1 MDVGLS
7 GTCALVAASTRGLG
21 FAIAHGLAA
30 EGARVAVSGRTQ
42 AAAEKAAAEIA
53 RATGAECAAFA
64 ADVGKDGDPQRLV
77 DRVASRFGAL
87 DVLVTNAG
95 GPPAGGFSDVG
106 DPQWLA
112 TFEATLMS
120 VVRLVRSA
128 LPYLRKSGR
137 GRVIN
142 VVGSSVKEPIDGLI
156 LSNSVRLAVIG
167 LARTIAREVAAEGI
181 TVNNVCPGRIMTQ
194 RMTDLYGDEA
204 SIAKA
209 AQQVPMGRLGTPDE
223 FAAMAVFLAG
233 TQASYVTG
241 QTIVIDGGLTRT
253 TF

>member
-1 MDVGLS
+1 MDIGLAGS
-7 GTCALVAASTRGLG
+7 SALVSASTRGLG
-21 FAIAHGLAA
+21 YAIARGLAA

-42 AAAEKAAAEIA
+42 SAADKAAAEIA
-53 RATGAECAAFA
+53 RETGAECAAFA

-77 DRVASRFGAL
+77 DQVVSRFGGL

-95 GPPAGGFSDVG
+95 GPPAGGFSDIG
-106 DPQWLA
+106 DPQWTA
-112 TFEATLMS
+112 TVDVTLMS

-142 VVGSSVKEPIDGLI
+142 VVSSSVKEPIDGLI

-167 LARTIAREVAAEGI
+167 LARTIAREVATDGI

-194 RMTDLYGDEA
+194 RIIDLYGDEA
-204 SIAKA
+204 SIEKA
-209 AQQVPMGRLGTPDE
+209 AQQIPMQRLGTPDE

-233 TQASYVTG
+233 TTASYVTG

>member
-1 MDVGLS
+1 MDFGLK
-7 GTCALVAASTRGLG
+7 GTSALVAASTRGLG
-21 FAIAHGLAA
+21 FAIALGLAA

-42 AAAEKAAAEIA
+42 AAAEKAASEIA
-53 RATGAECAAFA
+53 RSTGTETAAFA
-64 ADVGKDGDPQRLV
+64 ADVGKDGEPQRLV
-77 DRVASRFGAL
+77 ESVAARFGGL

-95 GPPAGGFSDVG
+95 GPPAGGFSDV
-106 DPQWLA
+106 DDARWSA
-112 TFEATLMS
+112 AVDVTLMS
-120 VVRLVRSA
+120 VVRLSRAA
-128 LPYLRKSGR
+128 LPYLMKSGR

-167 LARTIAREVAAEGI
+167 LARTLAREVAALGI

-194 RMTDLYGDEA
+194 RMIDLYGDEA
-204 SIAKA
+204 SIERA

-223 FAAMAVFLAG
+223 FAAAAVFLAG
-233 TQASYVTG
+233 EPARYITG

>member
-1 MDVGLS
+1 MDFGLA
-7 GTCALVAASTRGLG
+7 GTSALVSASTRGLG
-21 FAIAHGLAA
+21 YAIARGLAA
-30 EGARVAVSGRTQ
+30 EGARVAISGRTQ
-42 AAAEKAAAEIA
+42 AAADKAAAEVE
-53 RATGAECAAFA
+53 RATGAECVAFA
-64 ADVGKDGDPQRLV
+64 ADVGKDGEPQRLV
-77 DRVASRFGAL
+77 SLVVERFGGL
-87 DVLVTNAG
+87 DVLVTNSG
-95 GPPAGGFSDVG
+95 GPPAGGFSDVD
-106 DPQWLA
+106 DPRWLA
-112 TFEATLMS
+112 AVDATLMS
-120 VVRLVRSA
+120 VVRLVRTA

-137 GRVIN
+137 GRILN
-142 VVGSSVKEPIDGLI
+142 VVGSSVKEPIDGLV

-194 RMTDLYGDEA
+194 RIIDLYGDEA

-209 AQQVPMGRLGTPDE
+209 TQQIPMQRLGTPDE
-223 FAAMAVFLAG
+223 FAAMAVFLAS

>member
-1 MDVGLS
+1 MDFGLAGKS
-7 GTCALVAASTRGLG
+7 ALVAASTRGLG
-21 FAIAHGLAA
+21 FAIARGLAA

-42 AAAEKAAAEIA
+42 AVADKAAGEIA
-53 RATGAECAAFA
+53 RATGSQCAGFA

-77 DRVASRFGAL
+77 AQAVERFGGL

-95 GPPAGGFSDVG
+95 GPPAGGFSDVD
-106 DPQWLA
+106 DPKFLA
-112 TFEATLMS
+112 AVDVTLMS
-120 VVRLVRSA
+120 VVRLVRTA

-156 LSNSVRLAVIG
+156 LSNSIRLAVIG

-194 RMTDLYGDEA
+194 RMIDLYGDEA

-209 AQQVPMGRLGTPDE
+209 AQQVPMLRLGTPDE
-223 FAAMAVFLAG
+223 FAAMAVFLSS

-253 TF
+253 TL

>member
-1 MDVGLS
+1 MDFGLKDAS
-7 GTCALVAASTRGLG
+7 ALVAASTRGLG
-21 FAIAHGLAA
+21 FAIARGLAA

-42 AAAEKAAAEIA
+42 AAADKAAAEIA
-53 RATGAECAAFA
+53 KGAGAQTAAFA
-64 ADVGKDGDPQRLV
+64 ADVGKDGDPQQLV
-77 DRVASRFGAL
+77 ERVVQRFGGL
-87 DVLVTNAG
+87 DILVTNAG
-95 GPPAGGFSDVG
+95 GPPAGGFSDVD
-106 DPQWLA
+106 DPRWITA
-112 TFEATLMS
+112 VDVTLMS

-167 LARTIAREVAAEGI
+167 LARTLAREVAAEGI

-194 RMTDLYGDEA
+194 RMIDLYGDEA
-204 SIAKA
+204 AIARA
-209 AQQVPMGRLGTPDE
+209 AEQVPMRRLGTPEE
-223 FAAMAVFLAG
+223 FAAVAVFLAG
-233 TQASYVTG
+233 TPARYVTG
-241 QTIVIDGGLTRT
+241 QTIVIDGGLTRS

>member
-1 MDVGLS
+1 MDFGLKGAS
-7 GTCALVAASTRGLG
+7 ALVAASTRGLG
-21 FAIAHGLAA
+21 FAIARGLAD

-42 AAAEKAAAEIA
+42 AAADKAAAEIA
-53 RATGAECAAFA
+53 QASGAETAAFA

-77 DRVASRFGAL
+77 ERVSQRFGGL

-95 GPPAGGFSDVG
+95 GPPAGGFSDVD
-106 DPQWLA
+106 DPRWLA
-112 TFEATLMS
+112 AVEITLMS
-120 VVRLVRSA
+120 VVRLVRCA

-167 LARTIAREVAAEGI
+167 LARTLAREVAAEGI

-194 RMTDLYGDEA
+194 RMIDLYGDEGA
-204 SIAKA
+204 IERA
-209 AQQVPMGRLGTPDE
+209 AEQVPMRRLGTPEE

-233 TQASYVTG
+233 TPARYVTG
-241 QTIVIDGGLTRT
+241 QTIVIDGGLTRS

>member
-1 MDVGLS
+1 MDFGLAGKS
-7 GTCALVAASTRGLG
+7 ALVAASTRGLG
-21 FAIAHGLAA
+21 FAIARGLAA

-42 AAAEKAAAEIA
+42 AAADKAADEIA
-53 RATGAECAAFA
+53 RATGSQCVGFI

-77 DRVASRFGAL
+77 AQAVERFDGL

-95 GPPAGGFSDVG
+95 GPPAGGFSDVD
-106 DPQWLA
+106 DPKFLTA
-112 TFEATLMS
+112 VDVTLMS
-120 VVRLVRSA
+120 VVRLVRAA

-142 VVGSSVKEPIDGLI
+142 VVSSSVKEPIDGLI
-156 LSNSVRLAVIG
+156 LSNSVRLAVVG

-181 TVNNVCPGRIMTQ
+181 TVNNVCPGRIKTQ
-194 RMTDLYGDEA
+194 RIIDLYGDEA

-209 AQQVPMGRLGTPDE
+209 AQQIPMQRLGTPDE
-223 FAAMAVFLAG
+223 FAAMAVFLASA
-233 TQASYVTG
+233 QASYVTG

-253 TF
+253 ML

>member
-1 MDVGLS
+1 MDFGLAGAS
-7 GTCALVAASTRGLG
+7 ALVSASTRGLG
-21 FAIAHGLAA
+21 FAIARGLAA

-42 AAAEKAAAEIA
+42 AAADKAAAEIS
-53 RATGAECAAFA
+53 RATGSQCAGFA

-77 DRVASRFGAL
+77 DQTVARFGGL

-106 DPQWLA
+106 DPQWHA
-112 TFEATLMS
+112 AVEVTLMS

-137 GRVIN
+137 GRIIN
-142 VVGSSVKEPIDGLI
+142 VVSSSVKEPIDALI

-194 RMTDLYGDEA
+194 RILDLYGDEA
-204 SIAKA
+204 SIARA
-209 AQQVPMGRLGTPDE
+209 AQQVPMQRLGTPDE

-233 TQASYVTG
+233 VQASYVTG